1 MGWPINWTSLEAI
14 NEIEFWSEAST
25 KAFQSIDMSYL
36 WWGTDPSQTPFR
48 PQSFEQRSD
57 EHSDFMC
64 SLPQQGT
71 SEAEASSMSDMQEGI
86 PTEEGEEFQD
96 MQFTV
101 FKGDGQTFCYET
113 MVIPRVATEITA
125 RVDRLKA
132 IGNGQVPL
140 CASQAFRILNRR

>member
-48 PQSFEQRSD
+48 PQSFEQQPD

-64 SLPQQGT
+64 SVPQQGT

-86 PTEEGEEFQD
+86 PTEEGEEFQG
-96 MQFTV
+96 MQFSV

-113 MVIPRVATEITA
+113 MVIPRVGTEIPA

-132 IGNGQVPL
+132 VGNGQVPL
-140 CASQAFRILNRR
+140 CASQAFRILNRK

>member
-1 MGWPINWTSLEAI
+1 
-14 NEIEFWSEAST
+14 
-25 KAFQSIDMSYL
+25 
-36 WWGTDPSQTPFR
+36 
-48 PQSFEQRSD
+48 
-57 EHSDFMC
+57 
-64 SLPQQGT
+64 
-71 SEAEASSMSDMQEGI
+71 MSDMQEGI